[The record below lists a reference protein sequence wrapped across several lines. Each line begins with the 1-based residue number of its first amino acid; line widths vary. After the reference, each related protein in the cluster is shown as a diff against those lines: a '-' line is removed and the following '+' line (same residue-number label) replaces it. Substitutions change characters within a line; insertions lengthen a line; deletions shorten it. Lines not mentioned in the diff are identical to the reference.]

1 MGGGGTEGGAEGEE
15 TGGGAAVAFLFGRDA
30 GEVGGGPEPAAWAE
44 AIAAEGDWDG
54 WADGEPRGGSV
65 VAGEAM
71 EGAGGGGP
79 VRGGDGDELE
89 RVVGDAWGGA

>member
-1 MGGGGTEGGAEGEE
+1 LGWVGTEGGAEGEE

-79 VRGGDGDELE
+79 VWGGDGFVWV
-89 RVVGDAWGGA
+89 RAVGEAWGGA